1 MKILNHTIVGSGL
14 SALIRY
20 QLNPK
25 STVYTL
31 NENKI
36 LKSTR
41 FYENLKI
48 GGNSNIWGGYINF
61 KIHSKFL
68 KNKKFKKFYKKQK
81 MFKLVKLFNSK
92 KFTDTYFIA
101 NYLNNNIFRI
111 NKIHFKNSIITNKI
125 EKILIKRNHII
136 LLTNKKKI
144 FTKKLSLCIGNLS
157 LLKLMYDS
165 KMISLNDKITFLD
178 GKVSY
183 GLNFFL
189 NFKKN
194 YYIPMTLIE
203 IIEKLIFGKKIK
215 YQKKINKTLFVQKFS
230 KKYKKYSYSV
240 SKILSYKNNFIRFF
254 LSNHPTDVKINNIPI
269 DNYLKNY
276 CKNIYIYNS
285 GTIRKYIPGPISQ
298 NLIFNAVKNEIK

>member
-14 SALIRY
+14 SALIRH
-20 QLNPK
+20 QLNSK
-25 STVYTL
+25 SIVYSL

-36 LKSTR
+36 FKSTR
-41 FYENLKI
+41 FYENLVI

-61 KIHSKFL
+61 KIYSKFL
-68 KNKKFKKFYKKQK
+68 KDKKFKKFHKNQKK
-81 MFKLVKLFNSK
+81 FRLVKLFNSK
-92 KFTDTYFIA
+92 KFEDTYFMA

-111 NKIHFKNSIITNKI
+111 NKNHFKNSIITNKI
-125 EKILIKRNHII
+125 EKISFKQNRII

-144 FTKKLSLCIGNLS
+144 FTKQLSLCIGNLS
-157 LLKLMYDS
+157 LLKLMYNS
-165 KMISLNDKITFLD
+165 KMISLKDKITFLD

-203 IIEKLIFGKKIK
+203 IIEKLLFGKKIR
-215 YQKKINKTLFVQKFS
+215 YQKKINNTLLVQKFS

-240 SKILSYKNNFIRFF
+240 GKILSYKNNFIRFF
-254 LSNHPTDVKINNIPI
+254 LSNHPTNVKINNIPI
-269 DNYLKNY
+269 DIYLKRY
-276 CKNIYIYNS
+276 CKNIYVYNS

-298 NLIFNAVKNEIK
+298 NLIFNAIKNEIK

>member
-14 SALIRY
+14 SALIKH

-25 STVYTL
+25 STVYSL
-31 NENKI
+31 NKNKI
-36 LKSTR
+36 FKSTR
-41 FYENLKI
+41 FYENLKM

-61 KIHSKFL
+61 KIFSKFL
-68 KNKKFKKFYKKQK
+68 KDRKFKKFYRKQK
-81 MFKLVKLFNSK
+81 IFKLVKLFNSK
-92 KFTDTYFIA
+92 RFVNTYFIA

-125 EKILIKRNHII
+125 EKISFKRNRII

-165 KMISLNDKITFLD
+165 KMIGLKDKITFLD

-189 NFKKN
+189 NFEKN
-194 YYIPMTLIE
+194 YYIPMTLLE

-215 YQKKINKTLFVQKFS
+215 YKKKINNTLIVQKFT

-240 SKILSYKNNFIRFF
+240 DKILSYKNNFIRFF
-254 LSNHPTDVKINNIPI
+254 LSNHPTNVKINNIPI
-269 DNYLKNY
+269 GTYLKNY
-276 CKNIYIYNS
+276 SKNIYVYNS

-298 NLIFNAVKNEIK
+298 NLIFNIIKNEIK